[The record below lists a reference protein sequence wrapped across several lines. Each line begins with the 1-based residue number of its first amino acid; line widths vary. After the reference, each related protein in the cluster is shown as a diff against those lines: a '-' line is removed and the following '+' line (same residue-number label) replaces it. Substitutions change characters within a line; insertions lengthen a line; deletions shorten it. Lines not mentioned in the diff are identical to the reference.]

1 MLTHIEI
8 HSIKLAHLIR
18 HSRTNRI
25 QEEEHHQELE
35 DHQADHREDPQGRHE
50 GLLEATAIN
59 RTTIAIDERAADE
72 TTRLTLRSLKYH
84 HPTATLRMTR
94 RRSVIETE
102 CNSYHTVNNR
112 TSSRW

>member
-1 MLTHIEI
+1 MLTPREI
-8 HSIKLAHLIR
+8 YSIKLAHLIR
-18 HSRTNRI
+18 HTRTNRI
-25 QEEEHHQELE
+25 KEEEYHQELE
-35 DHQADHREDPQGRHE
+35 DHQEDHREDPQDRHE

-59 RTTIAIDERAADE
+59 RTNIAIDERAADE

-94 RRSVIETE
+94 RKSVIETE
-102 CNSYHTVNNR
+102 CNSYHTANSR